1 MPGIP
6 LPEPKSPLASK
17 TIWFNLIALLL
28 SFLLSGNAQPVMG
41 DGSAFAIDQSLLTA
55 IIVAIANIVLRF
67 LTKSPLSVV
76 RKGGS
81 NDDDDDPDDGYVDDD
96 SNFGIRFTLSYS
108 EVNRREPP
116 ANDTV
121 PATPND
127 LIPTLPSVA
136 AAACLLLLLTSGI
149 AEAAAPKAVL
159 RGPTSIEVGD
169 IVVFSG
175 ADSANEPTHF
185 DWEVTPTLANR
196 VQLVSMDGKALSDQ
210 DSERVQVA
218 PIPGEYL
225 IRLTV
230 SNADGSSTTFQR
242 IKIPGV
248 APGPVPGPFPQPAP
262 TPAPLPAPNPA
273 PTPPAP
279 GPFPAPSPAP
289 APPQPPQPVEPTFP
303 NSPFGLAMPAY
314 KAAKSV
320 NSPNRQAEAACLVKA
335 CETLAAEIAAGTL
348 KQPQA
353 IANRIGESIDQCSPP
368 AWDAARNQI
377 AEAIQKLFL
386 DGKLRQPDDWR
397 TLLID
402 LQQGL
407 AAAAK

>member
-17 TIWFNLIALLL
+17 TIWFNLIALLI
-28 SFLLSGNAQPVMG
+28 SFLLSGRPVPVMG
-41 DGSAFAIDQSLLTA
+41 DESPFPIDQGLLA
-55 IIVAIANIVLRF
+55 NLVIIIANIILRF
-67 LTKSPLSVV
+67 LTKSPLTVA
-76 RKGGS
+76 RI
-81 NDDDDDPDDGYVDDD
+81 DG
-96 SNFGIRFTLSYS
+96 
-108 EVNRREPP
+108 
-116 ANDTV
+116 
-121 PATPND
+121 PND
-127 LIPTLPSVA
+127 QPPGGDGLASIPFQPQPKPSLPSAVIA
-136 AAACLLLLLTSGI
+136 AAVAFVLTTTL
-149 AEAAAPKAVL
+149 AEAAAPKAIL
-159 RGPTSIEVGD
+159 RGPNSIEVGD

-175 ADSANEPTHF
+175 ADSANEPTHY
-185 DWEVTPTLANR
+185 DWEVTPSLANR

-248 APGPVPGPFPQPAP
+248 APGPIPGP
-262 TPAPLPAPNPA
+262 TPAPSPIPS
-273 PTPPAP
+273 PTPSPVPPAP
-279 GPFPAPSPAP
+279 GPTPGPAPAPSPPP
-289 APPQPPQPVEPTFP
+289 APQPVEPTFP

-335 CETLAAEIAAGTL
+335 CETLTAEIAAGTL

-407 AAAAK
+407 AAAAR